1 MLCVLICSCSLQALH
16 KKLLLGET
24 FQIEK
29 NAADLVEDRYWH
41 CDDEIMNAVWTMVRM
56 CDSED
61 ANGIRVLVSDFISR
75 VLLLDI
81 CIAIIF
87 LNLLIE
93 LYNIYYFI
101 KKCRLVLGIH
111 IVLFSICQKNR
122 ITSMSANLSIMALL
136 QEAHFRLILAY
147 LMNFWLHFWSFWRS
161 TWWMILLK
169 L

>member
-29 NAADLVEDRYWH
+29 NAADPVEDRDWH

-81 CIAIIF
+81 CIEIIF

-93 LYNIYYFI
+93 LYNIFYFI
-101 KKCRLVLGIH
+101 LKKNAGWYWGSTLCC
-111 IVLFSICQKNR
+111 FP
-122 ITSMSANLSIMALL
+122 SARKI
-136 QEAHFRLILAY
+136 E
-147 LMNFWLHFWSFWRS
+147 
-161 TWWMILLK
+161 
-169 L
+169 